1 MNLRKLT
8 LPPLVA
14 LACLGAGFA
23 AVPAGAATKQPT
35 HRSHK
40 SQVKPKKL
48 RIDSIRFGTKAGP
61 LVIRV
66 AADVKTELRMT
77 VNGKRV
83 ETPFEL
89 AGPKAQTI
97 ELRTADGLRAGP
109 NKVWIRGIRA
119 GVVSKAARTIKVP
132 GWALLA
138 DAGEDASTYTHVHAQ
153 VGTAPP
159 PAAAGKVDYS
169 WDIVRSPKGADP
181 SLADGDDP
189 EPVLE
194 TERPGI
200 YVLQEEVDPE
210 GNDDPTSFD
219 RVTVPVAP
227 ADPPIGV
234 SINTMGRE
242 DNIEIGDQRYAGYR
256 GDISYVILERATR
269 AVVDADDL
277 HAEGPTALA
286 KLTELADKYG
296 SGSNYMRYTMIVS
309 APGGLDDGDQI
320 EPLAAL
326 LKKLGV
332 ALPTVENFD
341 ALKARQP
348 FSLIGIPGAPAGAAT
363 IRIAPAG
370 YDPPV
375 SAAITGYLQPNQA
388 VDTDGA
394 PLYEY
399 VAGAQPSFETRAA
412 GSEATVNKMVIDE
425 KTYTGT
431 LPVGATAG
439 FHVVVLDSLGLQ
451 PISNKVLATNASTG
465 VTRDLQA
472 QTAKELKAAIEQP
485 GGPLLFVQTI
495 GKPAA
500 AGPEWQGIVA
510 ALVRLGANAQ
520 LVNALDGTTEYAL
533 VSRLGAKAPPAE
545 ASTAFDKGPYPAPKY
560 PPAALIG
567 TLARSR
573 TSNYVPNLFGTP
585 TDNAPEA
592 GINLALNKISYQPTQ
607 AWPQLPGGF
616 AAETAKTE
624 HFICEGMKF
633 CLGANSCPTV
643 RECFWQRYSA
653 DWGTELTLLQALKYP
668 GVSKG
673 FSERSFEAVK
683 AELFAETA
691 DVANVK
697 HYLTQLQEPFEKSD
711 LSSYIDLQGI
721 SKKIYDSVQP
731 PPLDNSTSWT
741 LGLISKIIQLGSATP
756 PPARYAAAGLSA
768 VFGLASFLSNKS
780 GQPILGSEVT
790 ARSSELASELVS
802 RIDMARKTTVGL
814 GMLIVSDY
822 GKLTA
827 ADHHISTDWAL
838 PADIKPTIDAYR
850 TSAKQWFYEALI
862 PTAYP
867 YLIRSNVNNARALA
881 CKKYHLSWEN
891 QPDMFQMNAT
901 VGYDEKGQPLN
912 SNFFFAKGIGR
923 NSSPPA
929 SLGDEMFRPRSGEN
943 PGLGIEKLRFF
954 TPRLF
959 GGSIYHAMQG
969 VETCALGWLP
979 RFE

>member
-1 MNLRKLT
+1 MNLRKLL
-8 LPPLVA
+8 LPALVA
-14 LACLGAGFA
+14 LACLGAGVA
-23 AVPAGAATKQPT
+23 AMPAGGATKRPV
-35 HRSHK
+35 HSSHK
-40 SQVKPKKL
+40 SHVKPKTL
-48 RIDSIRFGTKAGP
+48 RIDRVRLGTKAGP

-66 AADVKTELRMT
+66 AADVKTELRMK

-83 ETPFEL
+83 STPFEL

-109 NKVWIRGIRA
+109 NKVSIRGIRA

-159 PAAAGKVDYS
+159 PAAGGKVDYS

-181 SLADGDDP
+181 SLADGNDP

-200 YVLQEEVDPE
+200 YVLQEEADPE

-242 DNIEIGDQRYAGYR
+242 DNIEIGDQRYPGGR
-256 GDISYVILERATR
+256 DDISYVILERATR
-269 AVVDADDL
+269 AVVEADAL
-277 HAEGPTALA
+277 NAEPSSTLA

-296 SGSNYMRYTMIVS
+296 SGSNYMRYSMIVT
-309 APGGLDDGDQI
+309 APSGLDDGDQI
-320 EPLAAL
+320 EPFAAL

-332 ALPTVENFD
+332 ALPSVESFD

-348 FSLIGIPGAPAGAAT
+348 FSVIGIPGAPAGAAT

-399 VAGAQPSFETRAA
+399 VAGEQPSFETRAPGSA
-412 GSEATVNKMVIDE
+412 GSDNVMVINGR
-425 KTYTGT
+425 TYFAT
-431 LPVGATAG
+431 LPAGTTAG
-439 FHVVVLDSLGLQ
+439 FQLVVLESLSLQ
-451 PISNKVLATNASTG
+451 PISSKVLATNGPGDDHARQ
-465 VTRDLQA
+465 VLA
-472 QTAKELKAAIEQP
+472 AKELKAALENP
-485 GGPLLFVQTI
+485 GGPIVFLQTI
-495 GKPAA
+495 GKPSA
-500 AGPEWQGIVA
+500 AGPEWQGIVNSV
-510 ALVRLGANAQ
+510 VRLGGNAQ
-520 LVNALDGTTEYAL
+520 LVNALDGTSEYAL
-533 VSRLGAKAPPAE
+533 VSRLGAQAPPAE
-545 ASTAFDKGPYPAPKY
+545 ASTAYDKGPYPAPKY

-573 TSNYVPNLFGTP
+573 TSNFVPNLFGTP

-607 AWPQLPGGF
+607 AWPELPGGF
-616 AAETAKTE
+616 AAETAKAE

-741 LGLISKIIQLGSATP
+741 MGLISKIIQLGSATP

-768 VFGLASFLSNKS
+768 VFGLASYLSNKT

-790 ARSSELASELVS
+790 ARSSELAGELVS
-802 RIDMARKTTVGL
+802 RIDMARKTSVGL

-827 ADHHISTDWAL
+827 ADQHISTDWAF
-838 PADIKPTIDAYR
+838 PADIKPAIDAYR
-850 TSAKQWFYEALI
+850 TSAKVWFYEALI

-867 YLIRSNVNNARALA
+867 YLIRANVNNARALA
-881 CKKYHLSWEN
+881 CQKYHLSWEN
-891 QPDMFQMNAT
+891 QPDTFQMNT
-901 VGYDEKGQPLN
+901 TIGYDASGKPING
-912 SNFFFAKGIGR
+912 NFFFAKGIGR

-929 SLGDEMFRPRSGEN
+929 SLGDEMFRPRGGEN
-943 PGLGIEKLRFF
+943 PGLGIEKMRFF

-959 GGSIYHAMQG
+959 GGSVYHALQG
-969 VETCALGWLP
+969 LETCALGWLP
-979 RFE
+979 TFE